1 MGKKDTQHIETE
13 LSRDLGFTSA
23 LAIGIG
29 TMIAAGIFSLS
40 GLAIQSVGSA
50 AILSFLLAAIVATF
64 TALTYCEFVSIYPR
78 SGEGYLYARKT
89 FPAPLAYFVG
99 WALFLG
105 YASSCAFYIATFSEY
120 FNEFIWH
127 SPLEALSGIVML
139 IGLTMLNIKG
149 TEESGKFQVV
159 VTAAKVVLLIWF
171 ISGGL
176 KYVDMEEVINK
187 FSTDVSAIG
196 ATAAM
201 VFITFFGF
209 SAIAASAGEI
219 QNPVKNIPRAIFV
232 SMGLVTVLYTFVIL
246 VMLFAGLSEY
256 TEAAMGEA
264 AKKFLGGVGGYV
276 IIFGALFSMVSAANA
291 SIMAGSRV
299 TLSMSKLGHL
309 PKEIGVIN
317 ATTRTPIIAVLI
329 MGLTIA
335 IFSTSLSLKAL
346 AHFADTVLLT
356 ALVLVNYALIV
367 HRKKYPNKKRPFKV
381 PLVPVL
387 PFIGIIANTGLIF
400 QIGYQDPL
408 SVALGV
414 GALLLGM
421 VGFSIWK
428 GVQPEAE
435 AIPGTKSRVALG
447 RFASREDE
455 KKFRILV
462 PLSSTVASVKR
473 MMKIAIALAK
483 EKEGEIVVLRVAVVP
498 DQLPLRKEKKYI
510 QRERAILDLAAGIVE
525 KANVPVSST
534 IRIGRSVAKAILECE
549 KDWHCNLVLLQWK
562 GYSTSTQKILGRVT
576 DAIVTHARADI
587 FLIKF
592 AEDLPIRNI
601 LLPTAGGEHARC
613 AEMYAATL
621 VNHLKGRLTVCRVQ
635 GVNEKEQ
642 DDTAL
647 EKRLDKAKE
656 RIQKVNGFKARSKI
670 VYNDSVDGGIIE
682 ASQDYD
688 TIMVGAT
695 RDSIYQQILFGSI
708 PEKLATQVDKNVIVI
723 KHYDPL
729 KALLGRVVGEAVESE

>member
-1 MGKKDTQHIETE
+1 MEKPTQQQIQTE
-13 LSRDLGFTSA
+13 LSRDLGLPSA

-50 AILSFLLAAIVATF
+50 AIFSFLLAAVVATF

-127 SPLEALSGIVML
+127 SPVEALSGIAML
-139 IGLTMLNIKG
+139 VGLTLLNVKG

-159 VTAAKVVLLIWF
+159 VTAAKVLLLIWF
-171 ISGGL
+171 ISGGMR
-176 KYVDMEEVINK
+176 YVDMEEVMQK
-187 FSTDVSAIG
+187 FSTDWAAIG

-219 QNPVKNIPRAIFV
+219 KDPVRNIPRAIFY
-232 SMGLVTVLYTFVIL
+232 SMGLVTVLYTLVIL

-299 TLSMSKLGHL
+299 TLSMSTLGHF
-309 PKEIGVIN
+309 PKGVGVIN
-317 ATTRTPIIAVLI
+317 TRTKTPIVAVAL

-335 IFSTSLSLKAL
+335 VFSLLLPLKEL

-367 HRKKYPNKKRPFKV
+367 HRRKYPDMERPFRV
-381 PLVPVL
+381 PLVPLL
-387 PFIGIIANTGLIF
+387 PAIGIIANLGLII
-400 QIGYQDPL
+400 QIGFQDPVP
-408 SVALGV
+408 VALGV
-414 GALLLGM
+414 GAMILGM
-421 VGFSIWK
+421 IGFSVWK
-428 GVQPEAE
+428 VAQPEE
-435 AIPGTKSRVALG
+435 VAIPGAKSRVALG

-462 PLSSTVASVKR
+462 PLANPNNVQPL
-473 MMKIAIALAK
+473 MDIALTIAK
-483 EKEGEIVVLRVAVVP
+483 ERQGEIVALRVAVVP
-498 DQLPLRKEKKYI
+498 EQMPLSHENRFVEKE
-510 QRERAILDLAAGIVE
+510 RTILDMAHNIAE
-525 KANVPVSST
+525 KANVPLSST
-534 IRIGRSVAKAILECE
+534 IRIGHSAAKAILEASKE
-549 KDWHCNLVLLQWK
+549 RHVNMVLLGWK
-562 GYSTSTQKILGRVT
+562 GYSTSAQKILGEIT
-576 DAIVTHARADI
+576 DAVVTHARADI
-587 FLIKF
+587 MLVKFVSGQPIKKV
-592 AEDLPIRNI
+592 
-601 LLPTAGGEHARC
+601 LLPTAGGDHARR
-613 AEMYAATL
+613 AERYAAAL
-621 VNHLKGRLTVCRVQ
+621 VKNLNGQLTVCQIQPPSRKGNTEVA
-635 GVNEKEQ
+635 E
-642 DDTAL
+642 AML
-647 EKRLDKAKE
+647 EEAKQ
-656 RIQKVNGFKARSKI
+656 RIKDASGLEANSEIIF
-670 VYNDSVDGGIIE
+670 NDSIEEGILE
-682 ASQDYD
+682 ASKNYD
-688 TIMVGAT
+688 TIVVGAT
-695 RDSIYQQILFGSI
+695 QDSLYQQILFGSI
-708 PEKLATQVDKNVIVI
+708 PEKIARQANKNIIMV
-723 KHYDPL
+723 KRHDPIR
-729 KALLGRVVGEAVESE
+729 AMLGRVVRES